1 MGKRIKLP
9 DFDYAKIGNTI
20 GQATKKAAEFVSDH
34 TPEFLAGA
42 LTVVGLD
49 NLRVRLCRKQDQEA
63 FKESSA
69 KQQAI
74 LRKHEAEINVLKS
87 EAEQMQEAKQTI
99 ELLKHIVND
108 DTKGGAS
115 E

>member
-1 MGKRIKLP
+1 MGNRIKLP

-20 GQATKKAAEFVSDH
+20 GQTTKKAVEFISDH

-42 LTVVGLD
+42 LTIVGLD

-63 FKESSA
+63 FKESTT

-74 LRKHEAEINVLKS
+74 LRKHEGRRA
-87 EAEQMQEAKQTI
+87 
-99 ELLKHIVND
+99 
-108 DTKGGAS
+108 G
-115 E
+115 

>member
-1 MGKRIKLP
+1 MGNRIKLP
-9 DFDYAKIGNTI
+9 NFDYAKIGNAI
-20 GQATKKAAEFVSDH
+20 GEATKKVVEFVSDH

-49 NLRVRLCRKQDQEA
+49 NLRVRLCRKQEQEA
-63 FKESSA
+63 FKESA
-69 KQQAI
+69 TKQQAI
-74 LRKHEAEINVLKS
+74 LRKHEAEINLLKS
-87 EAEQMQEAKQTI
+87 EADQMQEAKQTI
-99 ELLKHIVND
+99 ELLKHIVDN